1 MSKSR
6 APLVMGAGSWGT
18 SLALVLAKNGHDIY
32 LWDIDQKLIQIM
44 QNERENVR
52 YIPSVTLPDNIFP
65 IKILDSVPQD
75 IDLCLLTVPCHA
87 LRASLKLVSHL
98 KSLTFCLACKG
109 FEPETQK
116 LNHTVVLEEYP
127 DAVVAVL
134 TGPSFAK
141 EVAKGLPTAVT
152 IASAT
157 LDSAQQVADYFHSE
171 YFRIYT
177 HDDLIGAQI
186 GGAVKNV
193 IAIAAGIAD
202 GLGFGAN
209 TRAALIS
216 RGLREIMQLGL
227 ALGAKPE
234 TFMGLSGLGDLVL
247 TCTDDQSRNRRLG
260 MLLAKGLTVE
270 ESSQAIGQ
278 SIEGLKT
285 ALEVNQHAKTL
296 KVEMPITVQVFNV
309 ITDKIQPCEAV
320 KNLLSREQ
328 KAEID

>member
-1 MSKSR
+1 M
-6 APLVMGAGSWGT
+6 
-18 SLALVLAKNGHDIY
+18 
-32 LWDIDQKLIQIM
+32 
-44 QNERENVR
+44 
-52 YIPSVTLPDNIFP
+52 
-65 IKILDSVPQD
+65 
-75 IDLCLLTVPCHA
+75 
-87 LRASLKLVSHL
+87 
-98 KSLTFCLACKG
+98 
-109 FEPETQK
+109 
-116 LNHTVVLEEYP
+116 
-127 DAVVAVL
+127 L

-152 IASAT
+152 IAAAT

-285 ALEVNQHAKTL
+285 AVEVNQLAKSL

-320 KNLLSREQ
+320 QNLLSREQ
-328 KAEID
+328 KTEID